1 MSLGGT
7 QFVSKAI
14 PLQLIYNNEERF
26 AEVQFF
32 YRIGIRRNQWQ
43 PVALAS
49 LYSTPDPALLNI
61 SSGTLLVCQ
70 YHGDDS
76 LVLVEAQA
84 IKSMIAMVPF
94 MEKPADG
101 NPRRHNNRFF
111 VVEKPGL
118 SLAELGMEE
127 GLELI
132 QN

>member
-70 YHGDDS
+70 YHGDNS

-84 IKSMIAMVPF
+84 IKSVIAMVPF